1 MGFNSAMLAW
11 IGCRGVNAGVD
22 NSPEDSQQLARLRS
36 AHRNSAILRHQAHGV
51 YGGRRFGL
59 CLCLAPVMTRPL
71 ARPSGRRE
79 WLLNLGLPAPSTIVA
94 GDGTAAL
101 LGSHAWRRLL
111 TTLQNVGALTIMTPT
126 L

>member
-1 MGFNSAMLAW
+1 
-11 IGCRGVNAGVD
+11 
-22 NSPEDSQQLARLRS
+22 
-36 AHRNSAILRHQAHGV
+36 V

-59 CLCLAPVMTRPL
+59 CRALPPVMMRPL

-94 GDGTAAL
+94 GDGAAAL

-111 TTLQNVGALTIMTPT
+111 TTLQNVGVVTIMPPT